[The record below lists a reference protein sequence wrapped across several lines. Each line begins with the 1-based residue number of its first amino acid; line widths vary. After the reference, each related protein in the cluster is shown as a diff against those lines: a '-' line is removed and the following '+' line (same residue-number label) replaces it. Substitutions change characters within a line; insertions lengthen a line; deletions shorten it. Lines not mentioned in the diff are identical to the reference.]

1 MADSSVTLEVILE
14 GKNLKIVQKN
24 VDKVTSSVNKASKA
38 TENLSNRSNSY
49 NKGQKGVA
57 QATSN
62 STKAFSKMRSEIG
75 GGSSG
80 LVGAYA
86 TLAANLFAAT
96 AAFNA
101 LRASSKV
108 EELARGLE
116 LVGINA
122 GRNLPKVAEGLREIT
137 NNAISTEQAL
147 RTAAIAT
154 SANFSDDQ
162 LQRLTKVAKGAS
174 LALGRDLGDA
184 LDRLVRGTAKL
195 EPEILDELGIFVRLD
210 DAVAAY
216 AITLG
221 KTSEQLTD
229 FERRQAFLNTAV
241 EKGEERFSALADEL
255 DTNPYDKLGAS
266 FANLTKTIVTSLNNG
281 ILPVINY
288 LSNNLTALGGSLL
301 VVGSGVAKQVAS
313 TFVSTAASASEA
325 ASALQ
330 EQNLSLIHI

>member
-1 MADSSVTLEVILE
+1 VADSSVTLEVILE

-313 TFVSTAASASEA
+313 TFVSTAASSI
-325 ASALQ
+325 SVTGTK
-330 EQNLSLIHI
+330 